1 MRSTAT
7 RAAAIVIAFLT
18 MEMNCFAQSNERTT
32 YSGIA
37 IEYIGESDS
46 LVESVLISNTEA
58 GAEWCRR
65 MVRRPFLAKYADAHV
80 ISTSLLNDIIAKID
94 TFESARQRHVVSPEL
109 AAVQVSIITPERNSP
124 FIYDSTEALSLLEV
138 VQKTS
143 GNDVSLSG
151 DIAYFQK
158 RILQYRRR

>member
-1 MRSTAT
+1 MRSMAT
-7 RAAAIVIAFLT
+7 RAAAIVIVFFT
-18 MEMNCFAQSNERTT
+18 MAMNCFAQSNERMT
-32 YSGIA
+32 YSVIA

-46 LVESVLISNTEA
+46 LVESVLISNSEA

-65 MVRRPFLAKYADAHV
+65 MVRRPFLAKFADAHV
-80 ISTSLLNDIIAKID
+80 ISISLLNDIIAKID
-94 TFESARQRHVVSPEL
+94 TFESARQRHVISPGV

-124 FIYDSTEALSLLEV
+124 FIYDLTEALSLLEV

>member
-18 MEMNCFAQSNERTT
+18 MEMNCFAQSNERMT
-32 YSGIA
+32 YSVIA
-37 IEYIGESDS
+37 MEYIGESDG
-46 LVESVLISNTEA
+46 LVRSVLISNSEA
-58 GAEWCRR
+58 GAEWYRR
-65 MVRRPFLAKYADAHV
+65 MVMRPFDAKNADAHV
-80 ISTSLLNDIIAKID
+80 ISISLLNDVIEKID
-94 TFESARQRHVVSPEL
+94 AFERARQRHAVPL
-109 AAVQVSIITPERNSP
+109 QIAAAQVSITTPERNSP

-138 VQKTS
+138 VQKTC
-143 GNDVSLSG
+143 GNDESLSG

>member
-1 MRSTAT
+1 MRSMAT
-7 RAAAIVIAFLT
+7 RAAAIVIVFLT
-18 MEMNCFAQSNERTT
+18 MAMNCFAQSNERMT
-32 YSGIA
+32 YSVIA

-46 LVESVLISNTEA
+46 LVESVLISNSEA

-65 MVRRPFLAKYADAHV
+65 MVRRPFVAKFADAHV
-80 ISTSLLNDIIAKID
+80 ISISLLNDVIAKID
-94 TFESARQRHVVSPEL
+94 TFESARQRHVVSPGV